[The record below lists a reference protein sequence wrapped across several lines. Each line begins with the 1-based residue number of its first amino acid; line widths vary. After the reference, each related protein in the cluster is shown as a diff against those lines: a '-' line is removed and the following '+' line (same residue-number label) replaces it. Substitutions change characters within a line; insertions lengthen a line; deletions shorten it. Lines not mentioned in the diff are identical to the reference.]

1 MLHICLRQLV
11 LAGQLSA
18 ELFQNQARGHA
29 MSVCDLKMQA
39 IKIYLTFLIKGNI
52 DEDQELGLELFPN
65 KMLAKYV

>member
-1 MLHICLRQLV
+1 
-11 LAGQLSA
+11 
-18 ELFQNQARGHA
+18 